1 MTKDQMAR
9 WNAGTSTHQVLAKF
23 ESVYDGTTAATA
35 LPALVAVTEELN
47 ELLEGIETQFKKQ
60 QALSGVS
67 LEKTA
72 ALQALA
78 NAGFEIISAVQS
90 CAAAT
95 GNPELAGKTN
105 FKRGKLNRG
114 ADKTILNR
122 AEEIHE
128 IATAVLSS
136 LADYGVT
143 QAKLNAFSKKI
154 EALRKAHPAPRQRVN
169 AGRSATKQ
177 LAELFQELTDLLR
190 KRADRLLVQF
200 RESAP
205 EFYNEYQSA
214 RTVVSPATGT
224 PASNKAGVV
233 TLPDSASVTKA
244 A

>member
-1 MTKDQMAR
+1 MTKEQIAR
-9 WNAGTSTHQVLAKF
+9 WNAATSTQQTLVKF
-23 ESVYDGTTAATA
+23 ESIYDGTTAATT
-35 LPALVAVTEELN
+35 LPALVAVTEELT
-47 ELLEGIETQFKKQ
+47 ELLEGIDTQFNKQ
-60 QALSGVS
+60 QASSGVT

-95 GNPELAGKTN
+95 GNAELAGRAD
-105 FKRGKLNRG
+105 FQRGALTRG
-114 ADKTILNR
+114 ADRTVLNR
-122 AEEIHE
+122 SEQIHE
-128 IATAVLSS
+128 IATAVLPS
-136 LADYGVT
+136 LADFGVT

-154 EALRKAHPAPRQRVN
+154 EAFRKAHPAPRQRVN
-169 AGRSATKQ
+169 SSSSATKQ
-177 LAELFQELTDLLR
+177 LAEQFAELNVLLR

-214 RTVVSPATGT
+214 RTVVNPATG
-224 PASNKAGVV
+224 ASAAEKSAIA
-233 TLPDSASVTKA
+233 TLPTATTLPKA